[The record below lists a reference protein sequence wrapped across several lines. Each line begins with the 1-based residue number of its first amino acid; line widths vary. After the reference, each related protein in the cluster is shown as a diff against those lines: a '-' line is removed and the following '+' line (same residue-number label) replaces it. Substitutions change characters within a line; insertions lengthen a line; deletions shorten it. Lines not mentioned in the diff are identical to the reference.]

1 MEPQVF
7 QGSQALL
14 ETMGYLVFQARR
26 DPRGCLA
33 SWVFQERE
41 ENLVRMDTLA
51 ERENMERRV
60 GLASWE
66 TED

>member
-1 MEPQVF
+1 MPIKLSLNFHILIHQ
-7 QGSQALL
+7 
-14 ETMGYLVFQARR
+14 
-26 DPRGCLA
+26 DPRVCLA
-33 SWVFQERE
+33 SWVFRERE

-60 GLASWE
+60 GLAPWE

>member
-7 QGSQALL
+7 QGSQAPL
-14 ETMGYLVFQARR
+14 ETMGYLVFQAQR

-33 SWVFQERE
+33 SWVFRERE

-51 ERENMERRV
+51 ERENTERRV
-60 GLASWE
+60 GLAPWE